1 MRRSNPTVSMTLYA
15 AADQLSKLGETANL
29 CHLCHSSFLEA
40 ATPTHIQNKVS

>member
-15 AADQLSKLGETANL
+15 APGQLSKLGETVNL
-29 CHLCHSSFLEA
+29 CHLCHLSFLEA